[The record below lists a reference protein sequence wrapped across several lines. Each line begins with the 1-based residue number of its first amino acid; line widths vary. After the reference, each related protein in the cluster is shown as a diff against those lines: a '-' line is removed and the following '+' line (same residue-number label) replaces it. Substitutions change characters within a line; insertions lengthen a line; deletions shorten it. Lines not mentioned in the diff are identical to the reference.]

1 MTDKIVMC
9 PLMLGEPCV
18 ESGAIRERNG
28 KPVLVQ
34 CRFWIT
40 VQGKNP
46 NNGAEVSTED
56 CSFAWLPV
64 LMIENS
70 KVNRETGAAVDSL
83 RNENVN
89 TGNQVTAA
97 LREVANEAAKNRQI
111 GNKP

>member
-1 MTDKIVMC
+1 MADKIVMC
-9 PLMLGEPCV
+9 PLMNREPCV

-28 KPVLVQ
+28 KSELVS

-40 VQGKNP
+40 VQGKHP
-46 NNGAEVSTED
+46 QSGAEVNSED
-56 CSFAWLPV
+56 CAFAWMPV

-70 KVNRETGAAVDSL
+70 RVNRETGAAVESL